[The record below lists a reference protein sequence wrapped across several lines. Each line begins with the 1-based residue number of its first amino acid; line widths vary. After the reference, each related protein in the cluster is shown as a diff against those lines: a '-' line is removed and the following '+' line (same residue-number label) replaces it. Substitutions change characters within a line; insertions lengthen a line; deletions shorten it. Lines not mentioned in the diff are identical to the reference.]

1 MSSLSAGGD
10 KSKATQPFLFL
21 QELAQICLV
30 LVPLSTGHF
39 PACQFGPR
47 HNPFPIILNF
57 AGAKSEFRNL
67 EINVITVI
75 CTRERLRESSKQMF
89 RFTDWK
95 KLSVFFQNNNKNQKN
110 WIFYFLNLKFKLERK
125 LVKPLW
131 LVISS
136 SLYMNISMYIISVR
150 SSRIGN
156 FGLFK

>member
-75 CTRERLRESSKQMF
+75 LEKGCGNQANKCCGLLTGRNSQFSSVPEQQQK
-89 RFTDWK
+89 
-95 KLSVFFQNNNKNQKN
+95 SKNLD
-110 WIFYFLNLKFKLERK
+110 F
-125 LVKPLW
+125 
-131 LVISS
+131 
-136 SLYMNISMYIISVR
+136 
-150 SSRIGN
+150 
-156 FGLFK
+156 